1 MASALIEGF
10 ISKSGIKASDITA
23 TDVSSSRLKMLSRR
37 YKGIRVTS
45 DNISAVRSADVIF
58 LCVKPKDFEGVLSE
72 IAPYLNPSKHLVVS
86 IAAGITLDFIQ
97 TRLPLGARVI
107 RTMPNTPISVGE
119 GVVFIIGGKSAK
131 RQDVDFVSKVLSPVA
146 LVIKV
151 KDEKLINSATA
162 VSGSGPAYV
171 YYFAEALIDA
181 AMRIGFDERTASA
194 IVLKTFSGAA
204 RMMEYGAKDNRKPGD
219 LRADVTSPG
228 GTTFEAITSFEKSHF
243 KTAVLK
249 AVAAARRR
257 AFELCKN

>member
-72 IAPYLNPSKHLVVS
+72 IATYLNPSKHLVVS

-97 TRLPLGARVI
+97 TRLPRGARVI

-194 IVLKTFSGAA
+194 IVLKTFSGAV
-204 RMMEYGAKDNRKPGD
+204 RMMEQGAKDNRKPGD